1 MNRLSGPSRFPLLQ
15 AWLPFPGCLK
25 RKTQEKGWQK
35 IGPEWRAKTLGLEQ
49 NGEVGK
55 GCLLPAMGPLALSR
69 LSCEPL
75 LPGRREASAQERH
88 AGAYRH
94 HLSVFLC

>member
-1 MNRLSGPSRFPLLQ
+1 MDRLSGPSSFPLLQ

-35 IGPEWRAKTLGLEQ
+35 IGPEWKAKTLGLEQ
-49 NGEVGK
+49 NGKIGK
-55 GCLLPAMGPLALSR
+55 GCLLPPMEPPPLSC

-75 LPGRREASAQERH
+75 LPGRREASAHERH

-94 HLSVFLC
+94 HLSVSLR